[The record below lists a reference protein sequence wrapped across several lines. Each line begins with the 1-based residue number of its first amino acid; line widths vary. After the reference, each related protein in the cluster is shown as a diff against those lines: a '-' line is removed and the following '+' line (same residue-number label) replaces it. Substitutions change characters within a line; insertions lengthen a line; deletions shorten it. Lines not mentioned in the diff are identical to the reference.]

1 MSASLTSNLINPD
14 SPNSEASLTE
24 WLDYMQ
30 QIHVSAIDMGL
41 SRVLPVAEYLGVV
54 QSAKDDAYV
63 FTVAGTNG
71 KGSTTVVISE
81 ICQAAGYK
89 TALYQ
94 SPHLSRFNERVRI
107 NGEMVTDQTL
117 IAAFTKVEAARL
129 QCELTL
135 SF

>member
-1 MSASLTSNLINPD
+1 MSVSLSSNTATTDI
-14 SPNSEASLTE
+14 PNSQSSLTE

-71 KGSTTVVISE
+71 KGSTTAVISAM
-81 ICQAAGYK
+81 CQAK
-89 TALYQ
+89 
-94 SPHLSRFNERVRI
+94 PF
-107 NGEMVTDQTL
+107 
-117 IAAFTKVEAARL
+117 
-129 QCELTL
+129 
-135 SF
+135 

>member
-1 MSASLTSNLINPD
+1 MSDSLVSSTHNLND
-14 SPNSEASLTE
+14 QSSLTE

-41 SRVLPVAEYLGVV
+41 SRVLPVAELLGVV

-71 KGSTTVVISE
+71 KGSTTAVIAQV
-81 ICQAAGYK
+81 CQAAGYK

-94 SPHLSRFNERVRI
+94 SPHLSVFNERVRI
-107 NGEMVTDQTL
+107 NGEMVSDQTL
-117 IAAFTKVEAARL
+117 IDAFNKVEAARL
-129 QCELTL
+129 ACDLTL
-135 SF
+135 SFLR